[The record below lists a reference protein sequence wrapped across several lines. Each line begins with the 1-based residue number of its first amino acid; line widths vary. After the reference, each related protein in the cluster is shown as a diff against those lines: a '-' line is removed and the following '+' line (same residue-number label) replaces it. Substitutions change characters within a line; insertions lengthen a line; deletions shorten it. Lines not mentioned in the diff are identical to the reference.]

1 MNNTKSYYTFSGV
14 VLLTFN
20 QNSSVLNIKKNTN
33 IKCTSLADPGAPP
46 LTAADIW
53 FFCMPK
59 TPVFSKV
66 ASLASQM
73 ISLIEIWPEHAKN
86 DFYLNLQHFQ

>member
-1 MNNTKSYYTFSGV
+1 MYRYIRHKYKIFECFRTMNNTKSYYTFSGV

-46 LTAADIW
+46 LTAADI
-53 FFCMPK
+53 
-59 TPVFSKV
+59 
-66 ASLASQM
+66 
-73 ISLIEIWPEHAKN
+73 
-86 DFYLNLQHFQ
+86 